1 MVIVDTVGAATIYW
15 AILAGNVGP
24 LAVGGEDE
32 VNVHARHA
40 TDEEGDGVDH
50 LFVHSLLVDLDQEV
64 G

>member
-1 MVIVDTVGAATIYW
+1 MH
-15 AILAGNVGP
+15 AG
-24 LAVGGEDE
+24 D
-32 VNVHARHA
+32 A